1 MAGRQTKRSARVFL
15 KKTKIPG
22 TEVCHPKHKSRKT
35 KSCLSQESMSR
46 IHRSSGH
53 TSKSGS
59 RTELEVR
66 LNCSTGDDVCLV
78 EKSGLSPDDKKTIE
92 KQSFRPKM
100 PVEWTSDMSTWLSDE
115 DIRQVMTQ
123 YEEAY
128 PEFKFLEVAPIDF
141 SAQDP
146 YVKDKKKCIAESFCK
161 VDFTALKAEGKKYL
175 GAIFN
180 LDPSYKGGSHWVAI
194 FINIPKKEVNYF
206 DSYGMSPPKQIAHF
220 MKSLTLQEKSLKLQN
235 SGRRFQYKGSECG
248 MYSMIFILS
257 MLNGENFRHF
267 CRNPISDN
275 EAQGFRN
282 FLFRS

>member
-1 MAGRQTKRSARVFL
+1 MAGRQTRRSARDFL

-22 TEVCHPKHKSRKT
+22 VEVCHPKHKSRKT
-35 KSCLSQESMSR
+35 KTCLSQDVVRKIQDKTGGKTETR
-46 IHRSSGH
+46 
-53 TSKSGS
+53 KS
-59 RTELEVR
+59 LEVR
-66 LNCSTGDDVCLV
+66 LGCAAGDDVCLV
-78 EKSGLSPDDKKTIE
+78 EKSNLSAEDKSKIE
-92 KQSFRPKM
+92 KESFRPKT
-100 PVEWTSDMSTWLSDE
+100 PSDWHGNMSTWLSDD
-115 DIRQVMTQ
+115 DIRQVMGQ

-161 VDFTALKAEGKKYL
+161 VDFASISEQGKKYL

-180 LDPSYKGGSHWVAI
+180 LDPSYKSGSHWVGM

-206 DSYGMSPPKQIAHF
+206 DSYGMDPPKQIAHF
-220 MKSLTLQEKSLKLQN
+220 MKSLTLQDKSLKLQN

-257 MLNGENFRHF
+257 MLNGESFRHF
-267 CRNPISDN
+267 CRNPIPDSQ
-275 EAQGFRN
+275 AQRFRE
-282 FLFRS
+282 FLYR